1 MRDVWIIFR
10 KDLIEVLRDRR
21 TLLFMLALP
30 LVVIP
35 LLLEGAAYF
44 TLEAERKAASETLRY
59 ALFEGDAES
68 ASVPG
73 LAQALADNDG
83 FEQVA
88 FTDRAGITDAVA
100 GGELDFALVVEDV
113 VGAADDQA
121 GVQYRLALYYDNAS
135 SSDKARER
143 ASALIATLSERIR
156 ATRLEALGI
165 DGSGGGQQRLLEPIQ
180 VTARGAAEMRAFL
193 GEIIGRILP
202 YFFIIFCYLGALYPA
217 VDLAAG
223 EKERGTLETLLL
235 VPVERHRI
243 VLGKFLVVFVA
254 GATAAILSLLSLGVW
269 VGYRAS
275 TLVGDLS
282 VVGPVL
288 RSIGALDLI
297 LIATMLVPAAAMFAA
312 LLLSISIYA
321 RSFKEAQSYAVPL
334 NLLIVMPAV
343 IAMLPG
349 IELTWGWA
357 MVPITNLSLAIKEL
371 VKGTMDYTMLA
382 AILGSSFVLAGLMLT
397 FCTWW
402 FRREQVLFRA

>member
-21 TLLFMLALP
+21 TLVFMLALP

-44 TLEAERKAASETLRY
+44 TLEAERKAASETLQY
-59 ALFEGDAES
+59 ALFEGDAEG

-83 FEQVA
+83 FERVT
-88 FTDRAGITDAVA
+88 FTDRAGVTDAVA

-156 ATRLEALGI
+156 ATRLEALGVA
-165 DGSGGGQQRLLEPIQ
+165 DSGGQQRLLEPIQ

-254 GATAAILSLLSLGVW
+254 GATAAILSLLSLGLW

-282 VVGPVL
+282 LVGPVL

-343 IAMLPG
+343 IAMMPG

>member
-21 TLLFMLALP
+21 TLVFMLALP

-44 TLEAERKAASETLRY
+44 TIEAERKAASETLRY
-59 ALFEGDAES
+59 ALFEGDAEDVP
-68 ASVPG
+68 VPG
-73 LAQALADNDG
+73 LAQAFADNGG
-83 FEQVA
+83 FERVA
-88 FTDRAGITDAVA
+88 FTDRAGVTDAVA

-113 VGAADDQA
+113 VGTADDRA
-121 GVQYRLALYYDNAS
+121 GMQYRLALYYDNAS

-156 ATRLEALGI
+156 ATRLEALGVA
-165 DGSGGGQQRLLEPIQ
+165 DSGGQQRLLEPIQ

-254 GATAAILSLLSLGVW
+254 GATAAILSLLSLGLW

-343 IAMLPG
+343 IAMMPG